1 MAARVSPDAPRK
13 GATLAYLPAL
23 DGIRGALLLGI
34 LGVHGGVYLTSGG
47 FFLLDGFFALSGFL
61 ITSLLIVE
69 WRKRGTIEL
78 GAFWA
83 RRARRLLPALFVMLV
98 GVAILYGVF
107 VPAGTY
113 PTLRGDS
120 LSTLFYFANWHYI
133 ASGSDYFHMT
143 GLTSPLIHTWSLAV
157 EEQFYLVWPL
167 VFLGVLKLT
176 RSLWALLAVAVAGA
190 IASATEMALLYNPT
204 DINRLYF
211 GTDTHAQSVLTG
223 ATLALGL
230 RLWAERRRAG
240 HEQDWQARTPW
251 ARGVL
256 AVVGVGGVAVSIAL
270 YLSVGSNDALAYHG
284 GFLLAALATCAV
296 LLSVSCAQFSPVARL
311 LSFRPL
317 TFVGRISYGMYLWH
331 FPLFTFID
339 EQRTGLGPWPLFVVR
354 VIPTIGIAT
363 LSFFLVERPIRQG
376 TFFTRLRAQVFTL
389 PAVGV
394 VVLAI
399 VLATMPATDTIAVGA
414 AATGAVPATPIS
426 AAVPA
431 AYSATP
437 TRVLLVGD
445 SQALTLGIGLEAAVK
460 AHPQKY
466 DDLDLLNQGILG
478 CGVADGTTGEQSGGT
493 FVVGAPCTPDPQSAQ
508 CPPGGIFGPQQNV
521 PCQAW
526 TAAWADWVKQ
536 LQPNVVVL
544 LAGGGEVLD
553 RLYRGHM
560 TNILNPTFAAYVES
574 QLEKAV
580 RIATARG
587 ALMVLMTK
595 PCQSTGEQPNGE
607 PWPQDS
613 TARQDAYNALLHQVA
628 AEHPGQVYVQDL
640 NSYVCPGGTY
650 TEDLDG
656 VPVRESDGSHF
667 DMQPGGGGDY
677 LAPAILPYWV
687 ELGHLQEARTNGASL
702 PSGTLPRY
710 FAPQ

>member
-13 GATLAYLPAL
+13 GATLTYLPAL
-23 DGIRGALLLGI
+23 DGIRGVALLGI
-34 LGVHGGVYLTSGG
+34 LGVHGGVYLTAGG
-47 FFLLDGFFALSGFL
+47 FFFLDSFFALSGFL

-69 WRKRGTIEL
+69 WRKRGTIKL

-83 RRARRLLPALFVMLV
+83 RRARRLLPALFVMLI

-113 PTLRGDS
+113 PTLRGDA
-120 LSTLFYFANWHYI
+120 LSALFYFANWHYI
-133 ASGSDYFHMT
+133 ASGSNYFHMS

-176 RSLWALLAVAVAGA
+176 HSLWALLIVAVAGA
-190 IASATEMALLYNPT
+190 LASAVEMAVLYNPT

-211 GTDTHAQSVLTG
+211 GTDTHAQSVLVG
-223 ATLALGL
+223 ATLALSL
-230 RLWAERRRAG
+230 TLWAERRRKG
-240 HEQDWQARTPW
+240 NEQDWQARTAW
-251 ARGVL
+251 ARRVLTVVGATGLVVNGVL
-256 AVVGVGGVAVSIAL
+256 CATVHSG
-270 YLSVGSNDALAYHG
+270 DAAAYRG
-284 GFLLAALATCAV
+284 GFLLAAVATAAV
-296 LLSVSCAQFSPVARL
+296 LLSVSCAQTSPVARL
-311 LSFRPL
+311 LSFRAF
-317 TFVGRISYGMYLWH
+317 TFIGRISYGMYLWH
-331 FPLFTFID
+331 FPLFTFIN
-339 EQRTGLGPWPLFVVR
+339 EQRTGLSGWPLFVVR
-354 VIPTIGIAT
+354 VIPTIGVAT

-376 TFFTRLRAQVFTL
+376 TFFTRFRAQVFTL

-394 VVLAI
+394 VALAI
-399 VLATMPATDTIAVGA
+399 VLATLPPADTIATGA
-414 AATGAVPATPIS
+414 TATGAVPATAIT

-431 AYSATP
+431 AYGTTP

-445 SQALTLGIGLEAAVK
+445 SQALTLGIGLQAALT
-460 AHPQKY
+460 AHPKKY
-466 DDLDLLNQGILG
+466 DGLDLLNEGILG

-493 FVVGAPCTPDPQSAQ
+493 FIVGAPCTPDPQRAN
-508 CPPGGIFGPQQNV
+508 CPPGGVFGPHQNV

-536 LQPNVVVL
+536 LRPNIVVL

-553 RLYRGHM
+553 RLYHGHM

-580 RIATARG
+580 QVATARG
-587 ALMVLMTK
+587 ALMVFMTK
-595 PCQSTGEQPNGE
+595 PCQSTGEQPNGA

-613 TARQDAYNALLHQVA
+613 ATRQEEYNALLQRVA
-628 AEHPGQVYVQDL
+628 AQHPDQVYMQDL
-640 NSYVCPGGTY
+640 NSYVCPGGRY
-650 TEDLDG
+650 TEDLRG
-656 VPVRESDGSHF
+656 IPVRESDGSHF

-677 LAPAILPYWV
+677 LAPAILPYWM
-687 ELGHLQEARTNGASL
+687 ELGHLQEAHTNGASV
-702 PSGTLPRY
+702 PTGSLPRF

>member
-1 MAARVSPDAPRK
+1 MFA
-13 GATLAYLPAL
+13 
-23 DGIRGALLLGI
+23 I
-34 LGVHGGVYLTSGG
+34 LGVHAGIYLTAGG
-47 FFLLDGFFALSGFL
+47 FFLLDSFFALSGFL

-69 WRKRGTIEL
+69 WRKKDTIKL

-83 RRARRLLPALFVMLV
+83 RRARRLLPALFVMLL

-113 PTLRGDS
+113 PTLRGDA
-120 LSTLFYFANWHYI
+120 LSALFYVANWHFI
-133 ASGSDYFHMT
+133 LGGSDYFHMT

-167 VFLGVLKLT
+167 VFLGVMKIWG
-176 RSLWALLAVAVAGA
+176 SLRVLLVVAVTGA
-190 IASATEMALLYNPT
+190 IASAVEMAFLFNPT

-211 GTDTHAQSVLTG
+211 GTDTHAQSVLIG
-223 ATLALGL
+223 SSLALGV
-230 RLWAERRRAG
+230 RIWAERKRQG
-240 HEQDWQARTPW
+240 NEMDWQARTAW
-251 ARGVL
+251 GR
-256 AVVGVGGVAVSIAL
+256 AVMTVIGLIGLGVSILL
-270 YLSVGSNDALAYHG
+270 YMKAHADDPLAYRG
-284 GFLLAALATCAV
+284 GFSIAALAASAV
-296 LLSVSCAQFSPVARL
+296 LLSVSCAQRSILARV
-311 LSFRPL
+311 LSFEVF
-317 TFVGRISYGMYLWH
+317 TFLGRISYGMYLWH
-331 FPLFTFID
+331 FPLFTFIN
-339 EQRTGLGPWPLFVVR
+339 EQRTGLSSWTLFVVR

-363 LSFFLVERPIRQG
+363 LSFFLIERPIRQG
-376 TFFTRLRAQVFTL
+376 TFFTRFRAQVFTL

-399 VLATMPATDTIAVGA
+399 VLATMPAADTIAVGA
-414 AATGAVPATPIS
+414 AATGT
-426 AAVPA
+426 VPA
-431 AYSATP
+431 AAITTAIPATYGATP

-445 SQALTLGIGLEAAVK
+445 SQALTLGIGLEAALS
-460 AHPQKY
+460 AHRPKY
-466 DDLDLLNQGILG
+466 DDLHLLNEGILG

-493 FVVGAPCTPDPQSAQ
+493 FVVGAPCTPDPQSAN
-508 CPPGGIFGPQQNV
+508 CPPGGVFGPKQNV

-526 TAAWADWVKQ
+526 TTAWADWVKQ

-544 LAGGGEVLD
+544 LAGGSEILD

-560 TNILNPTFAAYVES
+560 TNILNPTFAAYVQG

-587 ALMVLMTK
+587 ALMVFETK
-595 PCQSTGEQPNGE
+595 PCQSTGEQPNGA

-613 TARQDAYNALLHQVA
+613 TARLDAYNGLLRRVA
-628 AEHPGQVYVQDL
+628 AQHPGQVYMQDL

-656 VPVRESDGSHF
+656 IPVRESDGSHF
-667 DMQPGGGGDY
+667 ALQPGVGGDY

-687 ELGHLQEARTNGASL
+687 DLGHLQEASTNGASV
-702 PSGTLPRY
+702 PSGALPRY